1 MTQREWLDRDFYA
14 ALGVPST
21 ASAEEIK
28 KAYRTLARELHPD
41 ANPHNTQVGE
51 RFKAVSE
58 AYAVLSDPAKRK
70 DYDRTRRLFRSGA
83 FARTGFRPEA
93 GTTTTAARAGSGGFD
108 FGDLFGSHSP
118 FTVGDPLGGVGDVLG
133 DLFRRAGT
141 RAASARP
148 RRGRDVETETRL
160 SFREAVAGMV
170 LPLRVSGPMVCTS
183 CHGSGARP
191 GTRQRTCPHCHG
203 VGTRN
208 RNQGGL
214 GFGEPCDDCR
224 GTGSIVDTPCPDCQ
238 GAGIGD
244 RTRTISVHV
253 PPGVSDGQR
262 VRLPAQG
269 EPGLAG
275 APSGDLYVTVR
286 VDPDPVFARSGD
298 DLTVTVPVSFAEL
311 ALGTVLSVP
320 TLDGQI
326 SVKIP
331 PGAQSGKTFRLRG
344 RGVAHRGAAVGDLL
358 VTVEVAVPPE
368 LDHEA
373 AEALRAYARAEETS
387 GFDPRAG
394 WAGKR

>member
-1 MTQREWLDRDFYA
+1 MTQQEWLARDFYA

-41 ANPHNTQVGE
+41 ANPHNTQVVE

-83 FARTGFRPEA
+83 SARTGFPPEA
-93 GTTTTAARAGSGGFD
+93 GTTTTARAGSGGFE
-108 FGDLFGSHSP
+108 FGDLFGSRSP
-118 FTVGDPLGGVGDVLG
+118 FTVGDPLGGLGDVLG

-148 RRGRDVETETRL
+148 RRGSDVETETRM

-183 CHGSGARP
+183 CHGSGSRP

-203 VGTRN
+203 VGI
-208 RNQGGL
+208 
-214 GFGEPCDDCR
+214 E
-224 GTGSIVDTPCPDCQ
+224 
-238 GAGIGD
+238 D
-244 RTRTISVHV
+244 RARTISVDV
-253 PPGVSDGQR
+253 PPGVGDGQR
-262 VRLPAQG
+262 VRIPAQG

-320 TLDGQI
+320 TLDGQV

-331 PGAQSGKTFRLRG
+331 PGAQSGRTIRLRG
-344 RGVAHRGAAVGDLL
+344 RGVAHRGTAVGDLL

-373 AEALRAYARAEETS
+373 AEALRVYARAEESS

-394 WAGKR
+394 WAGRR